1 MKILLLGATG
11 RTGKHVIE
19 EALKKG
25 HTITAIAR
33 DPLKLNKY
41 PVEIFTGTPYDYE
54 TVESAIEGCQAVINT
69 LNISRKSDNPWS
81 KLTAPRDLLSRS
93 ASNAIQA
100 MVKHGIKRYVAL
112 STYGAGNSWRSTPV
126 VLKLIVLTSNLKYA
140 FRDHGRQEELLK
152 ESDLEYTICRAPMLT
167 SEISKSGII
176 SIPGEEGSPAA
187 MKLSR
192 NSAAEFFI
200 KIIESGDYIK
210 ETVNLSNRSD

>member
-25 HTITAIAR
+25 HTITTIAR
-33 DPLKLNKY
+33 DPVKLSEY
-41 PVEIFTGTPYDYE
+41 PVEILTGTPYDYE

-152 ESDLEYTICRAPMLT
+152 ESDLEYTVCRAPMLT
-167 SEISKSGII
+167 SRINKSGII
-176 SIPGEEGSPAA
+176 SIAGEEGSPAA